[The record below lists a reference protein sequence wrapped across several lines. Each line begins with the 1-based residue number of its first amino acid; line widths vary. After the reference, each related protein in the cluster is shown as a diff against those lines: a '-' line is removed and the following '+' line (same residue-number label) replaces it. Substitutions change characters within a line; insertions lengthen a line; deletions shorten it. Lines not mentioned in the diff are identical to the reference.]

1 MSALYFYIFF
11 IIVHPLLAQWNKT
24 FVKAGLPS
32 WKGLVPLLNYF
43 YAYKIG
49 SKKPFWFLLMLIP
62 GVHIVMWMVANVSF
76 VRRFG
81 YFTISE
87 TLQAI
92 FFPYLLFW
100 DINKNAERLMIPE
113 TNWSNS
119 VDVAKR
125 AQSDHVVLFLSLPVL
140 GHLVAYV
147 LNFKGDKPGQK
158 TRFKEWGDSIVF
170 ALVAASVIR
179 TYAFEPF
186 QIPTGSMEKTLLV
199 GDFLFVNKLAYGP
212 KVPNTPFSFPLF
224 HNNIPFLNVRS
235 YLGIEKCDYHR
246 LPGFGKINRGDVMVF
261 NYPSGDT
268 AIFDPRVPDGLM
280 GHDYHQKVN
289 DEAFA
294 LYEREKGIEYKN
306 QRQNIIN
313 EWATAH
319 GISGVFKKKEVDLF
333 NHEKGAFITETILE
347 PMYQEFNTN
356 IEYWRNR
363 ARISMGED
371 KVNYTGGAENEIIKH
386 YGLVYRP
393 VDKREN
399 YIKRCVA
406 LPGDYIE
413 IIDSKLYVNGEY
425 QKPRETQNQGYVYA
439 VNSTN
444 YLSEQQLNRLNLY
457 KEENDFSVM
466 DNGNEKIGNLF
477 HFTESTLNK
486 VLKAYKNVHLVK
498 LRVKQYSDIRGYK
511 PTASDRFMNLGT
523 FPKDLD
529 VNNTMSD
536 FSLIQIPYKG
546 KVVNFKKENI
556 AYYRRIIT
564 AYEGHKLEEKNGK
577 IFIDGKQT
585 TTYKIQMN
593 YYWLMGDSRN
603 NSADSR
609 VWGFVPEDHVVG
621 KASIVWFSSGSA
633 KVGIRWNRIFKM
645 IH

>member
-1 MSALYFYIFF
+1 MSAFYFYIFF
-11 IIVHPLLAQWNKT
+11 ILVHPLLAQWNKS
-24 FVKAGLPS
+24 FVRAGLPA
-32 WKGLVPLLNYF
+32 WKGLVPVLNYF
-43 YAYKIG
+43 YAFKIG
-49 SKKPFWFLLMLIP
+49 SNKPFWSLLMLIP
-62 GVHIVMWMVANVSF
+62 GVHIVMWMVANVSLL
-76 VRRFG
+76 RRFG
-81 YFTISE
+81 YFSISE

-92 FFPYLLFW
+92 FFPYLLYW
-100 DINKNAERLMIPE
+100 DLNKNQHLAMIPM
-113 TNWSNS
+113 TNWSNPT
-119 VDVAKR
+119 DVAKR
-125 AQSDHVVLFLSLPVL
+125 AQSDHIVLFLSLPVV

-147 LNFKGDKPGQK
+147 INFKGDKPGQK

-170 ALVAASVIR
+170 ALVAATVIR

-224 HNNIPFLNVRS
+224 HNNIPWLNVRS

-246 LPGFGKINRGDVMVF
+246 LPGFGKIKRGDVMVF

-280 GHDYHQKVN
+280 GHDYHGKVI

-294 LYEREKGIEYKN
+294 LYEREKGVDYKN
-306 QRQNIIN
+306 QRQNLIN
-313 EWATAH
+313 EWATLH
-319 GISGVFKKKEVDLF
+319 GISGRFTREQQTLF
-333 NHEKGAFITETILE
+333 FHEKGQYITEHFEE
-347 PMYQEFNTN
+347 PMYNDFLNN
-356 IEYWRNR
+356 MEYWKNR
-363 ARISMGED
+363 ARLLMSEEH
-371 KVNYTGGAENEIIKH
+371 VNYTGGQEGEIIQH
-386 YGLVYRP
+386 FGVVYRP

-413 IIDSKLYVNGEY
+413 IIDSRLYVNGEY
-425 QKPRETQNQGYVYA
+425 QKPRATQNQGYVYA
-439 VNSTN
+439 INSKN
-444 YLSEQQLNRLNLY
+444 YLTEQQLNAIHLY
-457 KEENDFSVM
+457 KEENDFQADVS
-466 DNGNEKIGNLF
+466 GNEVIGVLF
-477 HFTESTLNK
+477 HFTESTLTK
-486 VLKAYKNVHLVK
+486 VLKAYKNIHLVK
-498 LRVKQYSDIRGYK
+498 LREKQYSDIRGYK
-511 PTASDRFMNLGT
+511 PTASDRFNNLKM
-523 FPKDLD
+523 FPKDPD
-529 VNNTMSD
+529 VNNTVSD

-546 KVVNFKKENI
+546 KVVNFKNENI

-577 IFIDGKQT
+577 IYIDGKQT

-621 KASIVWFSSGSA
+621 KASIVWFSSGST

-645 IH
+645 IQ